1 MRHTPFKHHSAGTI
15 ALLTLPTALTV
26 AAIATSVAA
35 TANNHSPFGAAWEP
49 ADCSTFGLVPLV
61 AALSDCGYVTVPEHH
76 SQPNGRTIQ
85 LAVVRTRSIGDNPAP
100 DPLMMEQGGPGSST
114 IGLFPSKI
122 VPFTNVGTAILQQRD
137 MVFVEQRGTQFS
149 RPALTCPERVD
160 HNVAVAKG
168 ELEFTDPGWITA
180 CRDRLVVTGVNF
192 SAFNS
197 IENAADLYVVAEVL
211 GYEQFNF
218 YGASYGTLLGQYV
231 LAQADEHKAK
241 LRSVI
246 LDGVIR
252 PDVDFNLGSSYSISQ
267 ALRNLFAAC
276 AQDAQCNQTYPDLER
291 VFSSL
296 IDRLNQQPIPAKLTI
311 PNTQETFD
319 VLLDG
324 KDFAYAVVPYLYS
337 TEDSRFLPRNLYRA
351 AQSNDFAWAEE
362 KLSAGLAMDEAE
374 GMYSAV
380 LCARTASVTVDPATL
395 FPPPYPQL
403 AFFGSQEKA
412 LVDRSCEVL
421 QVELEPPFADKNT
434 EVPALVFNGQ
444 FDPVTPEVYGKA
456 VASNLKNAYVY
467 TFPGVGHVSLVAK
480 ANTTGA
486 ACAQTIAL
494 AFLTDPNR
502 APDSRCLA
510 EVKPVFES
518 E

>member
-1 MRHTPFKHHSAGTI
+1 
-15 ALLTLPTALTV
+15 
-26 AAIATSVAA
+26 
-35 TANNHSPFGAAWEP
+35 
-49 ADCSTFGLVPLV
+49 VPLV

-76 SQPNGRTIQ
+76 RQPNNRTIQ
-85 LAVVRTRSIGDNPAP
+85 LAVVRTRSIGDDPTP
-100 DPLMMEQGGPGSST
+100 DPLIMEQGGPGGST

-168 ELEFTDPGWITA
+168 ELEFTDPSWITA
-180 CRDRLVVTGVNF
+180 CRERLAATGVNF

-197 IENAADLYVVAEVL
+197 IENAADLYFVAEVL

-231 LAQADEHKAK
+231 MAQADKHPVK
-241 LRSVI
+241 LRSLI

-267 ALRNLFAAC
+267 ALRNVFTAC
-276 AQDAQCNQTYPDLER
+276 AQDAQCNQTYPNLEK
-291 VFSSL
+291 VFLSL
-296 IDRLNQQPIPAKLTI
+296 VDRLNQQPIPAKLTI

-324 KDFAYAVVPYLYS
+324 KDLAYAIVPYLYS

-351 AQSNDFAWAEE
+351 KQNNDFAWAEE
-362 KLSAGLAMDEAE
+362 KLSAGLAEDGAT

-380 LCARTASVTVDPATL
+380 LCARVASVTVDPATL
-395 FPPPYPQL
+395 FPAPYSQL

-412 LVDRSCEVL
+412 LVDRACDAL
-421 QVELEPPFADKNT
+421 QPELEPPFTYENT
-434 EVPALVFNGQ
+434 EVPTLVFNGQ

-456 VASNLKNAYVY
+456 VASNLKTPYVY

-486 ACAQTIAL
+486 ACSQAIAL
-494 AFLTDPNR
+494 DFLSNPNR
-502 APDSRCLA
+502 PPDSRCLA
-510 EVKPVFES
+510 EVKPVFDYELMTPKK
-518 E
+518 

>member
-1 MRHTPFKHHSAGTI
+1 MKVSFARFSQFM
-15 ALLTLPTALTV
+15 ALTV
-26 AAIATSVAA
+26 AAITTSVAA
-35 TANNHSPFGAAWEP
+35 TANNRSPFGPAWEP
-49 ADCSTFGLVPLV
+49 AECSTFGLVPLV
-61 AALSDCGYVTVPEHH
+61 AALSDCGYVTVPEQH

-100 DPLMMEQGGPGSST
+100 DPLIMEQGGPGGST

-122 VPFTNVGTAILQQRD
+122 VPFTNVGTGILQQRD

-168 ELEFTDPGWITA
+168 EVEFTDPSWITA
-180 CRDRLVVTGVNF
+180 CRDRLATTGVNF

-197 IENAADLYVVAEVL
+197 IENAADLYVVSEVL
-211 GYEQFNF
+211 GYKQFNF

-231 LAQADEHKAK
+231 MAQADQHPVK
-241 LRSVI
+241 LRSLI
-246 LDGVIR
+246 LDGVVR

-267 ALRNLFAAC
+267 SLRNVFVAC
-276 AQDAQCNQTYPDLER
+276 AQDAQCNQTYPNLEE
-291 VFSSL
+291 VFLSL
-296 IDRLNQQPIPAKLTI
+296 VDRLNRQPIPVKLTI
-311 PNTQETFD
+311 PNTQETFETR
-319 VLLDG
+319 LDG
-324 KDFAYAVVPYLYS
+324 KDFAYAIVPYLYS
-337 TEDSRFLPRNLYRA
+337 TEDSRLLPRNLYRA

-362 KLSAGLAMDEAE
+362 KLSAGLAEDGAT
-374 GMYSAV
+374 GMYNAV
-380 LCARTASVTVDPATL
+380 LCARAASETVDPATL
-395 FPPPYPQL
+395 FPAPYPQL

-421 QVELEPPFADKNT
+421 QVELEPPFTYENT
-434 EVPALVFNGQ
+434 EVPTLVFNGQ
-444 FDPVTPEVYGKA
+444 FDPVTPEVYGKT
-456 VASNLKNAYVY
+456 VATNLKNPYIY

-486 ACAQTIAL
+486 ACTQAIAFD
-494 AFLTDPNR
+494 FLTDPNR
-502 APDSRCLA
+502 PPGSRCLA
-510 EVKPVFES
+510 DVKPVFEY

>member
-1 MRHTPFKHHSAGTI
+1 MKVSLARLSQF
-15 ALLTLPTALTV
+15 LVLTLT
-26 AAIATSVAA
+26 AIAIPV
-35 TANNHSPFGAAWEP
+35 TANANNRSPSSPAWES

-76 SQPNGRTIQ
+76 NRPKDRTIQ

-100 DPLMMEQGGPGSST
+100 DPLMMEQGGPGGST

-168 ELEFTDPGWITA
+168 ELEFTDSSWITA
-180 CRDRLVVTGVNF
+180 CGDRLTATGVNF

-211 GYEQFNF
+211 GYKQFNF

-231 LAQADEHKAK
+231 LAQADEHPVK
-241 LRSVI
+241 LRSLI

-267 ALRNLFAAC
+267 ALRNVFTAC
-276 AQDAQCNQTYPDLER
+276 AQDAQCKQNYPNLEA
-291 VFSSL
+291 VFLSL
-296 IDRLNQQPIPAKLTI
+296 VDRLNQQPIPAKLTN
-311 PNTQETFD
+311 PNTQKTFD
-319 VLLDG
+319 ILLDS
-324 KDFAYAVVPYLYS
+324 KDFAYAVVSYLYS
-337 TEDSRFLPRNLYRA
+337 TEDSRFLPRNLYLA
-351 AQSNDFAWAEE
+351 DQNNDFAWVEE
-362 KLSAGLAMDEAE
+362 KLSAGLAEDGAT

-380 LCARTASVTVDPATL
+380 LCARTASVTVDPATV
-395 FPPPYPQL
+395 FPAPYPQL

-421 QVELEPPFADKNT
+421 QAELEPPFTYANT
-434 EVPALVFNGQ
+434 EIPTLVLNGQ
-444 FDPVTPEVYGKA
+444 LDPVTPEVYGQA
-456 VASNLKNAYVY
+456 VASNLKNPYIY

-486 ACAQTIAL
+486 ACAQAIAL
-494 AFLTDPNR
+494 DFLTDPNR
-502 APDSRCLA
+502 PPDSGCLA
-510 EVKPVFES
+510 EVKPVFELAD
-518 E
+518 